1 MAVKKDSSIQDLEAA
16 RQQLLQLEKTR
27 SLGTLSAG
35 VAHHFNSLL
44 SIILGYASFVLN
56 REKVTS
62 ESAEALH
69 KVCEAAQRGRRL
81 TEEILAFSG
90 SDTEEEVACPI
101 HETINAVLSLLQAQ
115 SGHGIHVESR
125 LEAAHDT
132 VMALPSSIR
141 QIVFNL
147 LSNALDGIT
156 PQGGKLSVFTANVE
170 LSTGTG
176 KQQFVRLEVADSSGS
191 IPEGFKPQKNGSA
204 PSKVPLDGDRIG
216 LRLSS
221 VYGMVGRLD
230 GTVLISS
237 EPGMLTRVEVLLP
250 VHSAREKEAAKEKK
264 VRRRL
269 APSTLW
275 VVDDDPIFREMCK
288 QVLSEEGHTV
298 EGISDGRGL
307 REKWQGH
314 KGSKPDLI
322 IIDFSMPE
330 YNGLQLCEWLRG
342 QGAKVPVILVSGFAA
357 NQPDIGKA
365 LKMRKTYFLQKPFSS
380 RDLADTVTV
389 AMGETLIGQ

>member
-16 RQQLLQLEKTR
+16 RQQLLQLERTR
-27 SLGTLSAG
+27 SLGTLSTG

-56 REKVTS
+56 REKIGG
-62 ESAEALH
+62 ESAEALR

-90 SDTEEEVACPI
+90 GEAEEEMVCRI
-101 HETINAVLSLLQAQ
+101 HETVNAVLSLLQAQ
-115 SGHGIHVESR
+115 TAHGICVESR
-125 LEAAHDT
+125 LEAEHDT

-147 LSNALDGIT
+147 LSNALDSIT

-170 LSTGTG
+170 LSTGSG
-176 KQQFVRLEVADSSGS
+176 KQPFVRLEVSDSSGS
-191 IPEGFKPQKNGSA
+191 VPEGFRPQKNGSA

-250 VHSAREKEAAKEKK
+250 VHSAREEAAKEKK

-298 EGISDGRGL
+298 DGIPGGREL

-314 KGSKPDLI
+314 RGPKPDLI

-365 LKMRKTYFLQKPFSS
+365 LKMKKTYFLQKPFSS

>member
-1 MAVKKDSSIQDLEAA
+1 M
-16 RQQLLQLEKTR
+16 LQLERTR

-56 REKVTS
+56 REKITGD
-62 ESAEALH
+62 SAEALR
-69 KVCEAAQRGRRL
+69 KVCDAAQRGRRL

-90 SDTEEEVACPI
+90 SEAEEEGACHI

-115 SGHGIHVESR
+115 TGHGIQVESR
-125 LEAAHDT
+125 LEAAQDT

-147 LSNALDGIT
+147 LSNALDSVM
-156 PQGGKLSVFTANVE
+156 PQGGKLSVFTTNVE
-170 LSTGTG
+170 LSTGAG
-176 KQQFVRLEVADSSGS
+176 KQQFVRLEVADSGGS
-191 IPEGFKPQKNGSA
+191 VPEGFKPQKNGSA

-250 VHSAREKEAAKEKK
+250 VQSAKEEAAKEKK

-269 APSTLW
+269 APSMLW

-298 EGISDGRGL
+298 EGIPDGRGL
-307 REKWQGH
+307 RDKWQGH
-314 KGSKPDLI
+314 RGAKPDLI

-357 NQPDIGKA
+357 NQPDISKA
-365 LKMRKTYFLQKPFSS
+365 LKMKKTYFLQKPFSS